1 VGLELQDKV
10 TMAARV
16 TMANIVVAVAV
27 EQVALVLQTQ
37 VMVVME
43 QVHIQL
49 G

>member
-1 VGLELQDKV
+1 
-10 TMAARV
+10 MAARV
-16 TMANIVVAVAV
+16 TLANIAVAV
-27 EQVALVLQTQ
+27 VVEPVELGLQTQ